1 MQSRESDVQASIE
14 SSIFHAVADIV
25 EQAYET
31 HGIRIEGV
39 SMSWVKYPGGNSFL
53 SELEVK
59 TVFDAL
65 KSEKIEKTTA
75 SKEVT

>member
-1 MQSRESDVQASIE
+1 MKSSESDVQASIE

-59 TVFDAL
+59 TVSDAL
-65 KSEKIEKTTA
+65 KFKKIQRQRQAKR
-75 SKEVT
+75 